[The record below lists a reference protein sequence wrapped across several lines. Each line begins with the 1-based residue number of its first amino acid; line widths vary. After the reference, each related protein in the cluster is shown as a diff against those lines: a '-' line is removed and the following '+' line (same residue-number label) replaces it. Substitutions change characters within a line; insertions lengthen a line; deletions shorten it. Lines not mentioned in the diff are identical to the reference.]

1 MDLLWVYFEN
11 WWMVMGLFWVVVG
24 GGRFIWVVVG
34 SGMTILGDSGWWWI
48 ILRVLSGSGS
58 ILVGGWWWWFVMNLF

>member
-1 MDLLWVYFEN
+1 M
-11 WWMVMGLFWVVVG
+11 VVG

-58 ILVGGWWWWFVMNLF
+58 IFVGGG

>member
-1 MDLLWVYFEN
+1 
-11 WWMVMGLFWVVVG
+11 MVMGLFWVVVG

-34 SGMTILGDSGWWWI
+34 SSMTILGDSGWWWI

-58 ILVGGWWWWFVMNLF
+58 IFVGGG